1 MRGGNEDEKN
11 KAERLS
17 VGKHRITTIKS
28 KNINCRATGAEQSR
42 IGKGTG
48 GLYEVDVA

>member
-17 VGKHRITTIKS
+17 VDTGITTIKS

-48 GLYEVDVA
+48 GLYEVDVV